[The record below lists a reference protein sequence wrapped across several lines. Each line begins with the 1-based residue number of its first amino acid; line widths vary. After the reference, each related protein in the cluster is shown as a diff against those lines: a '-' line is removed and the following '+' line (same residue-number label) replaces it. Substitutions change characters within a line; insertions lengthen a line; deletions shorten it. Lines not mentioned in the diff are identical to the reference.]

1 MHLQLLTWNPLISLK
16 NKYLNKYT
24 SVVNNTAEVIFMS
37 VVRISGDN
45 FENEVLSSKIPV
57 LVDFYAS
64 WCTPCRMMKPLLED
78 LSDEL
83 IGEVK
88 VAKVDVMAETELA
101 GDFRILNVPTMKVF
115 CNGEVT
121 DTLIGAT
128 GKEQL
133 LSILKSHTV

>member
-1 MHLQLLTWNPLISLK
+1 
-16 NKYLNKYT
+16 
-24 SVVNNTAEVIFMS
+24 MS

-128 GKEQL
+128 GKEQF